1 VRAQCAR
8 AAGLRATR
16 VRAGGVA
23 PQRGDPATADPARQF
38 AQELA
43 VAIGRGEVELPAWSR
58 MTERARAALA
68 DENLDDER
76 LARLLTA
83 EAGLAVRV
91 LTIANSAMFSSG
103 GSRTTDLK
111 LAVMRLG
118 RDCVR
123 SAVYAHALDQ
133 LRHAPQLLHLREEL
147 RQLWRESTA
156 VATLSRLVATA
167 TAVVDPDEALLA
179 GLLHN
184 IGKLGLLARL
194 EQAPATLRAVP
205 DRDALL
211 IAWHARIGLA
221 LTLSWQLPETVC
233 TAIAE
238 QDTLAATRGGHP
250 NLNDVLAVAV
260 IGTGVEHD
268 VDQVAAHLAE
278 FSRFSLDADR
288 WLALLQRARLESA
301 ALRSAFGE

>member
-1 VRAQCAR
+1 M
-8 AAGLRATR
+8 
-16 VRAGGVA
+16 RAGGVA
-23 PQRGDPATADPARQF
+23 PNSGSPATADAARRF

-43 VAIGRGEVELPAWSR
+43 TAIGRGALDLPAWSR
-58 MTERARAALA
+58 MTERARAALT

-76 LARLLTA
+76 LAQLLTA

-91 LTIANSAMFSSG
+91 LTIANAAMFARG

-111 LAVMRLG
+111 FAVMRLG

-123 SAVYAHALDQ
+123 SAVYAYALAQ
-133 LRHAPQLLHLREEL
+133 LRHAPRLLRLREDL
-147 RQLWRESTA
+147 RQLWRDSTA

-167 TAVVDPDEALLA
+167 TGAVDPDEALLA

-184 IGKLGLLARL
+184 IGKLGLLAQL
-194 EQAPATLRAVP
+194 EQAPAELRASP
-205 DRDALL
+205 GREALL

-221 LTLSWQLPETVC
+221 LALHWRLPEEIC

-238 QDTLAATRGGHP
+238 QDTLAATRGGRP

-260 IGTGVEHD
+260 AGTGVDQD
-268 VDQVAAHLAE
+268 VEQVAAHLAA
-278 FSRFSLDADR
+278 FSRFGLDAHH
-288 WLALLQRARLESA
+288 WLDLLQRARLESA
-301 ALRSAFGE
+301 ALRTAFGE

>member
-1 VRAQCAR
+1 MRTGSAAQQP
-8 AAGLRATR
+8 GT
-16 VRAGGVA
+16 
-23 PQRGDPATADPARQF
+23 PALADQARQF

-43 VAIGRGEVELPAWSR
+43 TAIGRGSVELPAWSQ

-68 DENLDDER
+68 DEDLDDER

-91 LTIANSAMFSSG
+91 LTIANAAMFANS

-123 SAVYAHALDQ
+123 SAVYTYALAQ
-133 LRHAPQLLHLREEL
+133 LRHGPKLLHLRAEL

-156 VATLSRLVATA
+156 VATLSRLVAAA

-184 IGKLGLLARL
+184 IGKLGLLAQL
-194 EQAPATLRAVP
+194 DGAPAQLRASP
-205 DRDALL
+205 GRDALL
-211 IAWHARIGLA
+211 ISWQARIGLA
-221 LTLSWQLPETVC
+221 LALSWQLPEAIC

-238 QDTLAATRGGHP
+238 QDALEATRGGRP

-260 IGTGVEHD
+260 IGSGVQQD
-268 VDQVAAHLAE
+268 AGQVAAHLAE
-278 FSRFSLDADR
+278 FSRFGLDAGR
-288 WLALLQRARLESA
+288 WLELLQRARLESA
-301 ALRSAFGE
+301 ALRNAFGE